1 MIREGESLS
10 KHRPMRGTDHIRH
23 FAAYERPDAIAK
35 DLKTMFGKGGG
46 AFGVVKGLDGY

>member
-1 MIREGESLS
+1 MIKEGESAAHES
-10 KHRPMRGTDHIRH
+10 INDTDRIRH

-46 AFGVVKGLDGY
+46 AFGVVEGHDGY

>member
-1 MIREGESLS
+1 MFKPYSMDNS
-10 KHRPMRGTDHIRH
+10 DHFRH

-35 DLKTMFGKGGG
+35 DLKAMFGKSGG

>member
-1 MIREGESLS
+1 V
-10 KHRPMRGTDHIRH
+10 DRH

-46 AFGVVKGLDGY
+46 ALGVVRGHDGY

>member
-1 MIREGESLS
+1 MSYLGPF
-10 KHRPMRGTDHIRH
+10 HRWRVLDDVDDDRH

-46 AFGVVKGLDGY
+46 AYGVVKDCDGY